1 MQVDGGDGERME
13 KAHVPST
20 VADAQLLAPCHVA
33 GPQRLDAFLAVSR
46 RPPSPAGARE
56 AAPCPSAAQGA
67 LAAAR

>member
-1 MQVDGGDGERME
+1 ME

-20 VADAQLLAPCHVA
+20 VSLMPSHRLRAMEL
-33 GPQRLDAFLAVSR
+33 GPSAWTAFLAVSP

-56 AAPCPSAAQGA
+56 AAPCPSAAQGV